1 MTVLSSIPWPT
12 TLPPPFFDSAAI
24 TVGTPIISR
33 RRSQSGR
40 VEQRYFGGTGPD
52 MLSLKWRFDIS
63 QLEIFRRFFVSDLD
77 LGTKWFSASW
87 VAAIG
92 YPVDYVGKFI
102 GYPAEASRRWENGAF
117 GYSEISCNVA
127 VANSLLQA

>member
-1 MTVLSSIPWPT
+1 
-12 TLPPPFFDSAAI
+12 
-24 TVGTPIISR
+24 
-33 RRSQSGR
+33 
-40 VEQRYFGGTGPD
+40 

-63 QLEIFRRFFVSDLD
+63 QLEIFRSFFVSDLD

-92 YPVDYVGKFI
+92 YPADYVGKFI